1 MPQLSGG
8 IFYECAWTMFRS
20 MIQMTIPYIW
30 IFFTNPTEAAR
41 RKSLPAWIREGLE
54 RMDKEKA
61 KKEEREKKM
70 QEYAEEKK
78 KRMEEERK
86 IEEEIK
92 REKEDKGKRRKSR
105 FDVEEVPVQKSREE
119 RDDEDGEEREE
130 TRTKK
135 MSQISEDNE
144 EDDGEQSGVEEE
156 PEAVTEEEL
165 VISRLAISVAI
176 LSPINIEFIQN
187 QFVTGVGF

>member
-1 MPQLSGG
+1 MG
-8 IFYECAWTMFRS
+8 
-20 MIQMTIPYIW
+20 
-30 IFFTNPTEAAR
+30 
-41 RKSLPAWIREGLE
+41 
-54 RMDKEKA
+54 
-61 KKEEREKKM
+61 
-70 QEYAEEKK
+70 KK

-119 RDDEDGEEREE
+119 RDDEDGEEKEE
-130 TRTKK
+130 TRMKK

-144 EDDGEQSGVEEE
+144 EDDGEQSGVEEQ

-165 VISRLAISVAI
+165 ALRVRRMMTEILLDVTDNEIRLVAEEV
-176 LSPINIEFIQN
+176 LERATSKQAK
-187 QFVTGVGF
+187 QK

>member
-1 MPQLSGG
+1 
-8 IFYECAWTMFRS
+8 
-20 MIQMTIPYIW
+20 
-30 IFFTNPTEAAR
+30 
-41 RKSLPAWIREGLE
+41 
-54 RMDKEKA
+54 MDKEKA

-119 RDDEDGEEREE
+119 RDDEDGEEKEE

-176 LSPINIEFIQN
+176 LSPINNEFIQN
-187 QFVTGVGF
+187 QLVTGVGFWVRICIAEYVHNARIIKGLLLKMNN